1 MNKHYLTSLFS
12 PRSVLIFSGSQHHP
26 ERQSPMAKVF
36 MQHFQNNAFE
46 GTVTY
51 LDIHMKGTLGDLAQ
65 SRADL
70 AVIALPNEQL
80 EAAME
85 VVGRIQCRSALILSM
100 GVDAA
105 LAKRRPGSG
114 GV

>member
-1 MNKHYLTSLFS
+1 
-12 PRSVLIFSGSQHHP
+12 
-26 ERQSPMAKVF
+26 MAKVF

-100 GVDAA
+100 ESMRLSQNVCTRSPINMGFAFTGTHSLGFQRA
-105 LAKRRPGSG
+105 
-114 GV
+114 